1 MALINSLK
9 LNKAKSHDDID
20 PYFLKI
26 AAPILAFP
34 LSVFLNHCLTFGTF
48 PNRLKLAKVVPVFK
62 KGPTDQSVII
72 DQFRFYLLCLNF
84 LNV

>member
-1 MALINSLK
+1 MYLALLEQTFQNTAIY
-9 LNKAKSHDDID
+9 LNFDID
-20 PYFLKI
+20 SYFSKI

-62 KGPTDQSVII
+62 KRS
-72 DQFRFYLLCLNF
+72 Y
-84 LNV
+84 